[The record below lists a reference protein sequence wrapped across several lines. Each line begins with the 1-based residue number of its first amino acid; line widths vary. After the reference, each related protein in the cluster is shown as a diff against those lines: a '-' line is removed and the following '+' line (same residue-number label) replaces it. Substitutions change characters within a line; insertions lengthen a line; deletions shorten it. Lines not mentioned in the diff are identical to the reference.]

1 MNYIKIHNKNHK
13 KSIIFE
19 YIKAFIRHMSYKKH
33 IIYFFLLILNFQE
46 FQGQE
51 YSDIRKKYENL
62 NENDRSALKYV
73 NEYIYKAKKEKNGE
87 QIIEG
92 YKDAIYYTYQ
102 KEKKMQYSDSCL
114 AVAFNIKDED
124 LISSS
129 YLTRGSIYYFDYKNY
144 TLALNDYIKAYH
156 YSKTSNDL
164 YLKHKLIYQIGV
176 LKSYLG
182 YYREALNHFKNCIG
196 YFDEKRIGGT
206 HPNEIYNYTKG
217 YLNSI
222 HQSIVCYRNLKQYK
236 KADSL
241 ISVGLNN
248 TTKTREYLLERSYFE
263 KCKGILEYHK
273 KNYSTSLEFLNKSL
287 PEIRQNN
294 DFAWVSVADFYIGKN
309 YVAQN
314 KKDQSIPYFKKVDS
328 IFKKNQFIVPE
339 LRENYEQLINYY
351 KEKNDTQKELY
362 YTKILLNVDK
372 ILSKDFTYLSSR
384 IHKEYDTEN
393 LLETQDRLEI
403 QKKWGLGALILLII
417 ISIGLIFL
425 VWKYNE
431 NEKRIQERYKKL
443 EERLQSQRESPN
455 TLKENSTKKPYNEVK
470 HSEILKKLEI
480 FEQNNEFIEKGLT
493 LNKLA
498 KKLETNSTYLSQVI
512 NEKRNQ
518 NFTRYLSELR
528 INYITQLIYY
538 DKKFLKYTIEALA
551 DECGIAYR
559 QNFSD
564 LFQEINGMRPKD
576 FIKQRKAELQ

>member
-1 MNYIKIHNKNHK
+1 MNYK
-13 KSIIFE
+13 K
-19 YIKAFIRHMSYKKH
+19 YIT
-33 IIYFFLLILNFQE
+33 FFLVVFSSIQLLHSQD
-46 FQGQE
+46 
-51 YSDIRKKYENL
+51 YVDIRKKYEKL
-62 NENDRSALKYV
+62 NENDERALIYV
-73 NEYIYKAKKEKNGE
+73 KLYIKKAKNENDKERLL
-87 QIIEG
+87 EG
-92 YKDAIYYTYQ
+92 YKEGIFYSST
-102 KEKKMQYSDSCL
+102 KENKLLYSDSCL
-114 AVAFNIKDED
+114 AAAININNND
-124 LISSS
+124 LIFSS
-129 YLTRGSIYYFDYKNY
+129 YLMHGSIYYYYYKKY
-144 TLALNDYIKAYH
+144 KYALNDYIKAYQ
-156 YSKTSNDL
+156 YSKTSDDD
-164 YLKHKLIYQIGV
+164 YSKYKLIYQIGV

-182 YYREALNHFKNCIG
+182 YYREALTHFKDCID
-196 YFDEKRIGGT
+196 FFNRKRNENN
-206 HPNEIYNYTKG
+206 HPNDKYNYTKG

-241 ISVGLNN
+241 VAVGLNN
-248 TTKTREYLLERSYFE
+248 TTKTREYLLESSYFE

-273 KNYSTSLEFLNKSL
+273 KNYSTSLESLNKSL

-309 YVAQN
+309 YVALN

-431 NEKRIQERYKKL
+431 NEKRIQESYKKL